1 MDIKHKG
8 KKKKKDIHNYDD
20 IINMPRHISSKHPQM
35 KIIDRAAQFAP
46 FAALTGHKESIN
58 EASRI
63 TDSKKELDENQKE
76 ILNNKLNY
84 ILLNLDKLLEIKI
97 TYFQADLKK
106 SGGKYVTVLAS
117 IKKIDEYNKVL
128 VLNNGKKI
136 KIDDLYWLEW

>member
-1 MDIKHKG
+1 M
-8 KKKKKDIHNYDD
+8 KKDIHNYDD

-117 IKKIDEYNKVL
+117 IKKIDVYNKVL